1 MSRGLFFM
9 VAVKIPGLK
18 YEFYRVVDG
27 ETRREI
33 KINAISHFKYTAEG
47 GEGWTQYS
55 GPTFATFRAR
65 NKMAD
70 CIKFQ
75 FHGEK

>member
-1 MSRGLFFM
+1 MSRGLFYM
-9 VAVKIPGLK
+9 VTVKIPGLK

-33 KINAISHFKYTAEG
+33 KINAISHFKYTAES

-55 GPTFATFRAR
+55 GPTFAISNFTPGIQPDTRF
-65 NKMAD
+65 K
-70 CIKFQ
+70 
-75 FHGEK
+75 